1 MHEIFDRTL
10 RIHGITGS
18 RLAEVTGLSTTH
30 ISDFRRGKTNPPCNT
45 LQRLLDAIDEI
56 SPGAKRDFCLQLAGA
71 TVSAFAEPSTPSRKM
86 AIEEMS
92 SLELAQ
98 LLMAVADK
106 LQEDKSAKQLV
117 SA

>member
-18 RLAEVTGLSTTH
+18 KLAEVTGLSTTH
-30 ISDFRRGKTNPPCNT
+30 ISEFRRGKTNPPCNT

-56 SPGAKRDFCLQLAGA
+56 SPGAKRDFCMQLAGIPSSF
-71 TVSAFAEPSTPSRKM
+71 VEPSIPPRKL
-86 AIEEMS
+86 AIDEMN

-98 LLMAVADK
+98 LLIAVADK
-106 LQEDKSAKQLV
+106 LQDGKSAKHLV